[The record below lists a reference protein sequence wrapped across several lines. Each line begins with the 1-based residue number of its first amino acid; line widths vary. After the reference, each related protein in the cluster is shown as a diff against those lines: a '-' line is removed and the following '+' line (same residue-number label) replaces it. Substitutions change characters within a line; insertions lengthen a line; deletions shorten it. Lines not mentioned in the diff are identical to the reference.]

1 MGGNILDY
9 QHMGRWF
16 DHEHHHYSL
25 GGHSTKILF
34 FRELMIECQ
43 GINTILIIDWE
54 KSKTQ

>member
-1 MGGNILDY
+1 
-9 QHMGRWF
+9 MGRWL

-34 FRELMIECQ
+34 FGELMIECQ